1 MYDCI
6 IPSLFRCSH
15 SPSVTQTACQRL
27 CLVVVAWELSPTI
40 AKAMGDKQ
48 KLVLDAGISH
58 FGSSSVSV
66 PEGMQVVLLSRA
78 GVEALLGESF
88 RLLDELVKRRGN
100 AALAS
105 RPLALQRLG
114 ELFTLRDVRLPP
126 FELERF
132 LRDEA
137 EIDEDGVKEYMPL
150 LRKNKVDEKGLHVL
164 ATKSEETIESRL
176 EKWGISVDGDR
187 LKLANAIVTRFGGG
201 GSRK

>member
-1 MYDCI
+1 MKQGTDGWYMCTTAV
-6 IPSLFRCSH
+6 SRHFCCSH
-15 SPSVTQTACQRL
+15 SPTVTQTACQRL

-48 KLVLDAGISH
+48 KLVLDTGISH
-58 FGSSSVSV
+58 FGNSSVSL

-88 RLLDELVKRRGN
+88 SLLDELVKRRGN

-114 ELFTLRDVRLPP
+114 ELFTLRNVRLPP

-132 LRDEA
+132 LRNEA
-137 EIDEDGVKEYMPL
+137 KIKAENVKKYLPL
-150 LRKNKVDEKGLHVL
+150 LQQNEVDEEGLHL
-164 ATKSEETIESRL
+164 LTDAML
-176 EKWGISVDGDR
+176 LKWGIKADLDR
-187 LKLANAIVTRFGGG
+187 AKILAAAQKRTAGNR
-201 GSRK
+201 